1 MGGGRQE
8 AIYLHRKCAPLN
20 YCCVAGTWGVAGAN
34 DAVVVVVAGADCVG
48 AAAAEAA
55 AGMVPPSLEVA
66 AEAEEK
72 AHHPDGVLQLRTYL
86 S

>member
-1 MGGGRQE
+1 ME
-8 AIYLHRKCAPLN
+8 A
-20 YCCVAGTWGVAGAN
+20 VAGGV
-34 DAVVVVVAGADCVG
+34 DCAE

-55 AGMVPPSLEVA
+55 AGTVPPSLEVA

-72 AHHPDGVLQLRTYL
+72 AHRPDGVLRLRTYL